1 MEQILFSCIGTT
13 DPVRGEHDGPM
24 LHILRHYRPAEVCLF
39 LTPEIHAMAQK
50 DQRLEKTQQWVRDHW
65 DGYAPR
71 WNVIPCPVTNAH
83 DLDALDAPLH
93 EAVTAIAKD
102 HPAAEILLNVTSGT
116 PQMQMILSQMAM
128 DTRYRTRG
136 IQVSNFERK
145 SGSTER
151 TNHRNYD
158 IDLELEYNED
168 ELPDSQNRCVEP
180 KMYAFQREF
189 IRRQISSLLERRDFT
204 AVEQLTGFMPENL
217 AKLARHL
224 SARSQLLSTEAVRLA
239 GEVTGLPFNLYSYR
253 SGSRAEY
260 SRVAEYYLVMRNA
273 VIAEQYS
280 EFIVR
285 LEPMTLTLQIA
296 QLRRLMDSRH
306 ISMDPVI
313 YTVYGV
319 IKFNPRALET
329 VFPNLYRHYLAK
341 KRPEWGLE
349 EWNLSSQACDIL
361 LDFFPDCPETSR
373 RFFKRYSD
381 NDTHDKKLKGLR
393 NNMAHRLEVCTS
405 QDITDACGA
414 APMQLLQ
421 ELEAT
426 IIACYEACDP
436 AMFKIFDK
444 SIKYIVENL

>member
-50 DQRLEKTQQWVRDHW
+50 DQRLEKTQQWMRDHW

-71 WNVIPCPVTNAH
+71 WNVISCPVTNAH
-83 DLDALDAPLH
+83 DLDALDGPLH
-93 EAVTAIAKD
+93 EAVNAAAKAN
-102 HPAAEILLNVTSGT
+102 PNAEILLNVTSGT

-151 TNHRNYD
+151 TNHKNYD

-189 IRRQISSLLERRDFT
+189 IRRQISSLLERRDFP

-217 AKLARHL
+217 AKLVRHL

-260 SRVAEYYLVMRNA
+260 SRVCEYYLVMRNA

-285 LEPMTLTLQIA
+285 MEPMTLTLQIA
-296 QLRRLMDSRH
+296 QLRRLLESRR
-306 ISMDPVI
+306 ISMETFI
-313 YTVYGV
+313 YTNRRHVE
-319 IKFNPRALET
+319 FNPQTLET
-329 VFPNLYRHYLAK
+329 AFPGLYRHYAQQLPASW
-341 KRPEWGLE
+341 RLE
-349 EWNLSSQACDIL
+349 TRDLSSQACNIL
-361 LDFFPDCPETSR
+361 LDYFPDCPETSR
-373 RFFKRYSD
+373 RFFDHYAR
-381 NDTHDKKLKGLR
+381 LKELR
-393 NNMAHRLEVCTS
+393 NDLAHGLEVCTS

-421 ELEAT
+421 ELEAA

-436 AMFKIFDK
+436 AMFKVFDK